1 MQILVVDDHPLFLD
15 ALTLCVE
22 RAFDGAEVVNCR
34 DLATALAA
42 LESRQAQLCILD
54 YQLPDSTGEVSLARI
69 RERWPDMPVAVVSGL
84 RDAARARAMIEAGA
98 RGFLPKDLEPDMLN
112 LALKLIVGGGSFVP
126 PDLMMA
132 AAAAGAMADA
142 AGPGTVARMA
152 DAGDTA
158 IAELAQAGSD
168 AAVARSGSGVVLTP
182 READVL
188 KGLVAGQSNKEIAR
202 ALDLQEITV
211 KLHVRRILK
220 KLGAN
225 NRVQA
230 VRAAVRV
237 GLIDAEQLAQ
247 Q

>member
-1 MQILVVDDHPLFLD
+1 VQILVVDDHPLFLD

-34 DLATALAA
+34 DLAAALAA
-42 LESRQAQLCILD
+42 LEARPAELCILD
-54 YQLPDSTGEVSLARI
+54 YQLPDSTGEISLARI
-69 RERWPDMPVAVVSGL
+69 RELRPDMPVAVVSGL

-132 AAAAGAMADA
+132 ERSAAGGPGPAAIGQTADAGRAMVADLVDPDAAAA
-142 AGPGTVARMA
+142 
-152 DAGDTA
+152 
-158 IAELAQAGSD
+158 
-168 AAVARSGSGVVLTP
+168 RSGDGVVLTP

-220 KLGAN
+220 KLGAS

-237 GLIDAEQLAQ
+237 GLIDADQLAQ